1 MDGGFPY
8 LDIILFAM
16 VAGFL
21 ILRLRS
27 VLGRRTGNERPP
39 SDRFSMKPDP
49 RGEPAKPAS
58 PEALPAPEAA
68 NGTGSGAEGL
78 AGGLAQIR
86 AADPSFDPTSF
97 LAGAKIAFEMI
108 LTAFAKGDEVKLKPL
123 VSPEVFQHFRDALQ
137 ALKAAGRS
145 HETTLVAIGAA
156 DIAEA
161 RLDGRQARISV
172 RFNSQQINVTR
183 ASDGT
188 VVEGDPQTVSA
199 ITDLWTFVRDLRS
212 RDPNWTLVATSS
224 PA

>member
-49 RGEPAKPAS
+49 RAEAPKPPG

-68 NGTGSGAEGL
+68 NGTGPAEGA

-86 AADPSFDPTSF
+86 SIDPTFDPAAF

-123 VSPEVFQHFRDALQ
+123 VSAEVFQHFKDAIQ

-145 HETTLVAIGAA
+145 HETTLVAITDA

-161 RLDGRQARISV
+161 HLEGRQARVSV
-172 RFNSQQINVTR
+172 RFHSQQINVTR
-183 ASDGT
+183 GPDGA
-188 VVEGDPQTVSA
+188 VVEGDPQTVSV